1 MEIWN
6 VCEHMYIWFDT
17 IFICMFVVYVHI
29 CACAFGAQADLQNS
43 EKDLDVQLYHSPS

>member
-6 VCEHMYIWFDT
+6 VCVSTRIFDT

-29 CACAFGAQADLQNS
+29 YACAFGAHADLQNS
-43 EKDLDVQLYHSPS
+43 EKDSDVQLYHSPS